1 MAILTLTFSSGLNTD
16 VQVGDTAYYT
26 PTTPV
31 AGGADFN
38 SGIFDTAASSSIV
51 EIGIVTIVNNSSK
64 SITCDIST
72 TTPSPDE
79 GDFIFFSK
87 DNQVNASG
95 LIGYYAEFKLKNNS
109 TSESELFS
117 VASEVFESSK

>member
-1 MAILTLTFSSGLNTD
+1 MPTVTLTFANELNASI
-16 VQVGDTAYYT
+16 QVGDTAYYT

-31 AGGADFN
+31 AGGAYFN

-95 LIGYYAEFKLKNNS
+95 LIGYYATINLENKS
-109 TSESELFS
+109 TDKAELFS
-117 VASEVFESSK
+117 FGSNITKSS